1 MRSSEGLFTP
11 LVDVWEKLHSW
22 KRNRLSASVTTTRP
36 GIRRGITSM
45 YPEWPHSPLCLMQCR
60 SVHQISNCPSCLLPN
75 ISPGQVLWY
84 LQTQSGKGSQPHPK
98 GLNGEPKDHGPDQ
111 VKATSWRGLASH
123 PNHHQCS
130 VAITS
135 SSFPV
140 LTIVFLYMPVFHQN
154 ASSIGAGFLSLLL
167 INHFP
172 THKIHLIG
180 TSLVVQWLRLHTPNA
195 GGGVSLMPQLRPS
208 AAKLIN

>member
-1 MRSSEGLFTP
+1 MGTTLEGDAGMPNCTLC
-11 LVDVWEKLHSW
+11 LLK
-22 KRNRLSASVTTTRP
+22 
-36 GIRRGITSM
+36 
-45 YPEWPHSPLCLMQCR
+45 SPLLYQLF
-60 SVHQISNCPSCLLPN
+60 SNPKSYTLLP
-75 ISPGQVLWY
+75 Y
-84 LQTQSGKGSQPHPK
+84 
-98 GLNGEPKDHGPDQ
+98 GPDQ

-154 ASSIGAGFLSLLL
+154 ASSIGAGFLSMLL

-172 THKIHLIG
+172 THKIHLRG

>member
-1 MRSSEGLFTP
+1 MCIKWQRPQIREDTMGTP
-11 LVDVWEKLHSW
+11 LEGDVRCQTASYASW
-22 KRNRLSASVTTTRP
+22 SLLYYISYFLTPSL
-36 GIRRGITSM
+36 I
-45 YPEWPHSPLCLMQCR
+45 LC
-60 SVHQISNCPSCLLPN
+60 SH
-75 ISPGQVLWY
+75 
-84 LQTQSGKGSQPHPK
+84 
-98 GLNGEPKDHGPDQ
+98 HGPDQ
-111 VKATSWRGLASH
+111 LKATSWRRLASH

-154 ASSIGAGFLSLLL
+154 TGSLGAGFPSMLLV
-167 INHFP
+167 NHFP

-195 GGGVSLMPQLRPS
+195 GGRGSLKPQLRPS